1 MKELL
6 TLGIIGAL
14 IGWITNKVAIKLLFR
29 PINPINIPFTGLK
42 IHGLIP
48 KRKSDI
54 ARNIGEVVSQELISV
69 EDMIDDFVKDM
80 DRQEVITMI
89 KDKVVTLADK
99 HMPPLIPAFM
109 KGGIISSLENLIDE
123 NGDEIIDEIIQ
134 ESSKKAVEAIDI
146 QKIVEDKINEYDF
159 EKIEEITVK
168 IASNE
173 LKHIEYIGGVIGF
186 FIGIFQGILV
196 LYVF

>member
-29 PINPINIPFTGLK
+29 PINPIYIPLTNWK

-54 ARNIGEVVSQELISV
+54 ARNVGEVVSQELISI
-69 EDMIDDFVKDM
+69 EDVIEDFVEGM
-80 DRQEVITMI
+80 DRQEVISMI
-89 KDKVVTLADK
+89 KTKVVTLADT
-99 HMPPLIPAFM
+99 HMPALIPAFM
-109 KGGIISSLENLIDE
+109 KDGIIASLENLIDE

-134 ESSKKAVEAIDI
+134 ESSVKVVEAIDI